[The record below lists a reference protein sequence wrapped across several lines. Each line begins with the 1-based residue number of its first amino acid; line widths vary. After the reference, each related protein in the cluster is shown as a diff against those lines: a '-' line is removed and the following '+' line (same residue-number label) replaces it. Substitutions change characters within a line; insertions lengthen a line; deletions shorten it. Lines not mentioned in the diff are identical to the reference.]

1 MMWQRISKSSAD
13 KVFVVAQNVSG
24 GTVAAN
30 TAAVYDTSASGDG
43 VRAAVPVSSTLSSL
57 IGLWAQAV
65 ADSAYGPI
73 QAYGFR
79 ASASV
84 LNHTS
89 VPIVA
94 GDILIPVTAV
104 GYLARSGVA
113 DGKSGFVTAGF
124 AVATGSATGVNAP
137 VFLKCL

>member
-1 MMWQRISKSSAD
+1 MLFQRINRSNAD
-13 KVFVVAQNVSG
+13 KVFVVGQNVSG
-24 GTVAAN
+24 GTLQAN
-30 TAAVYDTSASGDG
+30 SAAVYDTSASGDG
-43 VRAAVPVSSTLSSL
+43 VRATTPVSSTLSSL
-57 IGLWAQAV
+57 IGLWATTV
-65 ADSAYGPI
+65 VDSAYAAI

-79 ASASV
+79 ATASV
-84 LNHTS
+84 INHTS

-94 GDILIPVTAV
+94 GDIMIPVTAV

-113 DGKSGFVTAGF
+113 DGKSGFVTAAF